1 MKKVAAVFAMVVLT
15 LGMVS
20 CDTDVNAQE
29 DQAYEVQACDTCEV
43 KTDPG
48 KD

>member
-20 CDTDVNAQE
+20 CDAEANVQD
-29 DQAYEVQACDTCEV
+29 DQAYDVQACAECET
-43 KTDPG
+43 KTETGRD
-48 KD
+48 

>member
-20 CDTDVNAQE
+20 CDADLNAQD
-29 DQAYEVQACDTCEV
+29 DQAYDVTACDDCET